1 MAKRTSDPAD
11 SRPGP
16 EGSRFSGGRGLG
28 SAVVAVLAAAGL
40 ALWLGTRPWLIELVH
55 RPDPLPVER
64 VAHSG
69 AQNTPWLTAAAVVAM
84 AGAGALLATRGL
96 GRRLVGVLLVLAGL
110 GVLAASGYGL
120 AAEGAARLLLPAGNA
135 LSGLVLCAAGVVAV
149 RFGAG
154 WPTMG
159 ARYERG
165 SEQKDDMW
173 SALDRGEDPTRP
185 DGHHIS

>member
-1 MAKRTSDPAD
+1 M
-11 SRPGP
+11 G
-16 EGSRFSGGRGLG
+16 
-28 SAVVAVLAAAGL
+28 VLVFAGL
-40 ALWLGTRPWLIELVH
+40 ALWLGTRPWLVELVA
-55 RPDPLPVER
+55 RPDPLPAER
-64 VAHSG
+64 LTRSG
-69 AQNTPWLTAAAVVAM
+69 ADTTGWLNPSAVVAM

-96 GRRLVGVLLVLAGL
+96 GRRLVGALLVLAGL

-120 AAEGAARLLLPAGNA
+120 DADGAARVLLPAGNA
-135 LSGLVLCAAGVVAV
+135 LSGLALCAAGAATL

-165 SEQKDDMW
+165 TERKDDMW

-185 DGHHIS
+185 DGHHLS